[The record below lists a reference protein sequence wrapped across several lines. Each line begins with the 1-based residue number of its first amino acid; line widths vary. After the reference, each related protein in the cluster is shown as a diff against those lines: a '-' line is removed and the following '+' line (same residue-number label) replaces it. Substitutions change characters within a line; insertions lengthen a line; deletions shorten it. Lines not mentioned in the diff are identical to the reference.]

1 MPRSPQ
7 RMTPGTSAKV
17 NTADTFVTIPSLGS
31 VSRSRVC
38 ITVLSHLL
46 VGRPALGRRWE
57 FTP

>member
-7 RMTPGTSAKV
+7 RMTSGTSAKV

-31 VSRSRVC
+31 VSRSRVR
-38 ITVLSHLL
+38 ITVLSRLL